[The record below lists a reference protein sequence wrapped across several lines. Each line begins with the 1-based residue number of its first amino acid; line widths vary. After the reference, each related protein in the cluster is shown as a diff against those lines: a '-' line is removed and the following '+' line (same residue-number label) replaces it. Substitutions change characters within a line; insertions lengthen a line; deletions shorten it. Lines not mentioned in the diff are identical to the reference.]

1 MAKSVRNLTKG
12 LKAIEDLELLKLL
25 RSEISFELSSN
36 PFQGAETGS
45 LGEFVVDYDSP
56 RSKDVVF
63 RRKLYSGEEVAV
75 SAQLGPP
82 NYDNDLVFQRNAFAK
97 VCVKKP
103 SFSSILQFDCQ
114 VYQVDDKSSEFSIDG
129 AYYLRSSMSLSPS
142 IYKGPFFSELDSKLQ
157 DALKEY
163 LISKGI
169 GTSLTNFILHYLH
182 KKEQQQYVNWLK
194 KGEDFLTKN

>member
-1 MAKSVRNLTKG
+1 MAKLVRNINKG
-12 LKAIEDLELLKLL
+12 LKAVEDFELVKILK
-25 RSEISFELSSN
+25 SEISFELSSN

-56 RSKDVVF
+56 RSKDVVL
-63 RRKLYSGEEVAV
+63 RRKLDSGEEVAV

-82 NYDNDLVFQRNAFAK
+82 KYDEELVFPRNAFVK

-103 SFSSILQFDCQ
+103 SLSSILHFDCE
-114 VYQVDDKSSEFSIDG
+114 VYQDSDKGSEFSIDG
-129 AYYLRSSMSLSPS
+129 AYYLRSPMSLSPS
-142 IYKGPFFSELDSKLQ
+142 LYKGPFFSQLDSKLQ
-157 DALKEY
+157 GALKEY

-169 GTSLTNFILHYLH
+169 GTNLNNFILHYLH

-194 KGEDFLTKN
+194 KR